1 MGSRLCATS
10 PPTTT
15 RASACGT
22 NKRRRTRSSSSTRYP
37 ARQGIPHGTVSRTHD
52 DLRGTC
58 AVQVFS
64 PTSTQAM
71 IFEDVEPLAT
81 SVLDGYVRRWM
92 WLGPDD
98 LARYHA

>member
-1 MGSRLCATS
+1 
-10 PPTTT
+10 
-15 RASACGT
+15 
-22 NKRRRTRSSSSTRYP
+22 
-37 ARQGIPHGTVSRTHD
+37 
-52 DLRGTC
+52 
-58 AVQVFS
+58 VQVFS

-98 LARYHA
+98 LALYHA